1 MVIPPGAVTQPTR
14 INCKYQPL
22 AALPFPPP
30 FMEREAL
37 ASRVLEISPALQ
49 SFRSPVLLEI
59 PHFASAAAG
68 EREIVVLRSNDGEN
82 WSEHISDTVDDTQ
95 IYQVLQAE
103 KSFIYFGC
111 VRKELRELVIRQL
124 EMKYVITVY
133 SCLFSILEKRVS
145 DIPVISRVV
154 TYQTLSRR
162 E

>member
-1 MVIPPGAVTQPTR
+1 MTLFVLLLCRHWGIRVVIPPGAVTQPTR

-95 IYQVLQAE
+95 IYQVHAE
-103 KSFIYFGC
+103 KSFNCIGW
-111 VRKELRELVIRQL
+111 VWKELREF
-124 EMKYVITVY
+124 VIT
-133 SCLFSILEKRVS
+133 L
-145 DIPVISRVV
+145 
-154 TYQTLSRR
+154 
-162 E
+162 

>member
-1 MVIPPGAVTQPTR
+1 VLDYTTQLLCFYFAPLSVRRHWGIRVVIPPGAVTQPTR

-95 IYQVLQAE
+95 IYQVRTRR
-103 KSFIYFGC
+103 KIIY
-111 VRKELRELVIRQL
+111 LSWIRL
-124 EMKYVITVY
+124 ERIAGVCY
-133 SCLFSILEKRVS
+133 
-145 DIPVISRVV
+145 
-154 TYQTLSRR
+154 
-162 E
+162 

>member
-1 MVIPPGAVTQPTR
+1 VFRHWGIRVVIPPGAVTQPTR

-22 AALPFPPP
+22 SALAYQPP

-59 PHFASAAAG
+59 PHFASSAAG

-95 IYQVLQAE
+95 IYQVTMMRTTKHMFQKA
-103 KSFIYFGC
+103 
-111 VRKELRELVIRQL
+111 
-124 EMKYVITVY
+124 
-133 SCLFSILEKRVS
+133 
-145 DIPVISRVV
+145 VV
-154 TYQTLSRR
+154 AQR
-162 E
+162 

>member
-1 MVIPPGAVTQPTR
+1 MTTVCVCILLLCRHWGIRVVIPPGAVTQPTR

-95 IYQVLQAE
+95 IYQVLLQAE
-103 KSFIYFGC
+103 KLFIYFGC
-111 VRKELRELVIRQL
+111 VWKELLESVIRQL
-124 EMKYVITVY
+124 ETEYI
-133 SCLFSILEKRVS
+133 LFIHVFFL
-145 DIPVISRVV
+145 
-154 TYQTLSRR
+154 QH
-162 E
+162 